1 MIDNNVDQQLQL
13 VCRPFTTS
21 IEIDKWR
28 KFEGTVGASREK
40 LEGNSDRLKF
50 VNISDRQRRKS
61 KMLIK
66 ETKSEVS
73 AQIDSQMVPSQRDNF
88 LNSSCNVMD
97 TLTLSKKMDNESNE
111 MVDRTEAAGKLIDF
125 NNVVEEVD
133 IVSM

>member
-1 MIDNNVDQQLQL
+1 
-13 VCRPFTTS
+13 
-21 IEIDKWR
+21 
-28 KFEGTVGASREK
+28 
-40 LEGNSDRLKF
+40 
-50 VNISDRQRRKS
+50 
-61 KMLIK
+61 MLIK

-133 IVSM
+133 SVSM